1 MKPPIFIVG
10 CPRSGTSYLYHL
22 LLSAGGFAEFRT
34 QMNVYDVL
42 EPIHGKLGVLKNKT
56 KMMNDWLTS
65 KAFKV
70 SGLDAEEIRGKVIS
84 QCRSAG
90 DFLRIVME
98 AISCKQGVDRW
109 IDSTPTNIPHL
120 LRIKQ
125 DFPDARVI
133 HIIRDGRD
141 VALSLEQK
149 KWSRPLPWDRR
160 KGLLAAGLYWEW
172 MVRKGRRIGAMLEP
186 NYLEV
191 RYEDLVNETAET
203 LESLAAFIVHDLDYQ
218 HIRQNGIGS
227 VKRPMT
233 AFKKELENGQF
244 TPVGR
249 WKERFPPNQLVLF
262 EELVGNYLEELGYAL
277 SPRGVQR
284 RPPLTITAMRQLYLA
299 FYECKQ
305 WAKIHTPLS
314 RLFVDYATVL
324 IDK

>member
-22 LLSAGGFAEFRT
+22 LLSAGGFAELRT

-42 EPIHGKLGVLKNKT
+42 EPIYGDLGAVKNRA
-56 KMMNDWLTS
+56 KMLDGWLRS
-65 KAFKV
+65 KAFQV
-70 SGLDAEEIRGKVIS
+70 SGLEVEEIRGTVIS

-98 AISCKQGVDRW
+98 AISGKQGVDCW

-120 LRIKQ
+120 LRIKK
-125 DFPDARVI
+125 DFPDARII

-160 KGLLAAGLYWEW
+160 RGLLAAGLYWEW
-172 MVRKGRRIGAMLEP
+172 IVRKGRMLGGMLEP

-191 RYEDLVNETAET
+191 RYEDLVNKTLET
-203 LESLAAFIVHDLDYQ
+203 LQSLTAFVAHDLDYQ
-218 HIRQNGIGS
+218 RIRQNSIGS
-227 VKRPMT
+227 VKNPLTSFR
-233 AFKKELENGQF
+233 KELEKGQF
-244 TPVGR
+244 KPVGR
-249 WKERFPPNQLVLF
+249 WKERFPSDQLPLF
-262 EELVGNYLEELGYAL
+262 EELVGGYLEELGYARSSNCAPNTHL
-277 SPRGVQR
+277 RSVK
-284 RPPLTITAMRQLYLA
+284 AMRQLYLA
-299 FYECKQ
+299 FYESKQ
-305 WAKIHTPLS
+305 WAKVNTPLS
-314 RLFVDYATVL
+314 RLFVDYSTVL